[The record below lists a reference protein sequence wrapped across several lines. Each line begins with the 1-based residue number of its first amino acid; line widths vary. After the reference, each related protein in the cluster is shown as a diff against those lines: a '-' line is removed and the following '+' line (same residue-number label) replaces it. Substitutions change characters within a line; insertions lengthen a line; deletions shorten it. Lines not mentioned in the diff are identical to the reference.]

1 MLAYGRRCFSGLRL
15 CLQPFCLHMPTKG
28 LTDIDGILVGHA
40 SDFDALTGCTAIL
53 CERGAVAGA
62 SVQGGAA
69 GTEEFET
76 MSPWHITPA
85 VHGVLL
91 AGGSAFGLE
100 AVSGVRRFLEQKGA
114 GFATGYAKVPIVPG
128 AILYDLGI
136 GKASV
141 RPTREMGE
149 AAAAAAT
156 DGPVAEGCVGAG
168 TGATVGKISGMKQA
182 MKSGIGTFTV
192 EAGAAWPGVR
202 VSALVAVNAFGDVR
216 DIESGQLIAGARR
229 SPGSMDLAGTL
240 RQMRERPAATGPRR
254 ENTTLAVVAT
264 NARLNK
270 VQATR
275 VALLAHHGFVRA
287 IEPVHTSMDGDL
299 CIALSM
305 GKAEA
310 PVDVL
315 GVAAAEAVARA
326 IARAVRL
333 AKTMG
338 GVPGL
343 AGL

>member
-1 MLAYGRRCFSGLRL
+1 
-15 CLQPFCLHMPTKG
+15 MPTSG
-28 LTDIDGILVGHA
+28 LTDIEGIRVGHA
-40 SDFDALTGCTAIL
+40 SDFEALTGCTAIL

-62 SVQGGAA
+62 SIQGGAS

-76 MSPWHITPA
+76 MSPWHIAPL

-100 AVSGVRRFLEQKGA
+100 AVSGVRRYLEQKGV
-114 GFATGYAKVPIVPG
+114 GFPTGYAKVPIVPG
-128 AILYDLGI
+128 AILYDLGL
-136 GKASV
+136 GKAGV

-149 AAAAAAT
+149 SAAAAAIA
-156 DGPVAEGCVGAG
+156 GPVVEGNVGAG
-168 TGATVGKISGMKQA
+168 TGATVGKLFGMKQA
-182 MKSGIGTFTV
+182 MKSGIGSFTV
-192 EAGAAWPGVR
+192 DAGGAWPGVK

-216 DIESGQLIAGARR
+216 DIETGNLIAGARTTPESR
-229 SPGSMDLAGTL
+229 ELAGTL
-240 RQMRERPAATGPRR
+240 RQMRQRAVAGGLTR

-270 VQATR
+270 VEAAR
-275 VALLAHHGFVRA
+275 VAFLAHHGFVRA

-299 CIALSM
+299 CVALSM
-305 GKAEA
+305 GTATA

-315 GVAAAEAVARA
+315 GAAAAEAVARA

-333 AKTMG
+333 AKSLG

-343 AGL
+343 AG